1 MSRNYKF
8 HNPEGLYFV
17 SFAVVGWLNVFIK
30 DEYIELLLKSLRFC
44 QKNKGMEIHAWCIM
58 PNHVHLVFR
67 SVNDQKPELLLGDFK
82 RFTSKAVVSAI
93 KENAKEPR
101 NKFLL
106 NFFLKEGLKTSNV
119 NQYQFWRHDNHP
131 IELWSNRVIWQ
142 KINYTH
148 KNPVKAGLVTNA
160 EEYRYSSAIDYADE
174 KGLLEDIVVFRMFN
188 I

>member
-1 MSRNYKF
+1 MYYAQSCTFGFPKCEW
-8 HNPEGLYFV
+8 PKTG
-17 SFAVVGWLNVFIK
+17 AFIR
-30 DEYIELLLKSLRFC
+30 LF
-44 QKNKGMEIHAWCIM
+44 QKVYQQGRCFSNK
-58 PNHVHLVFR
+58 R
-67 SVNDQKPELLLGDFK
+67 
-82 RFTSKAVVSAI
+82 
-93 KENAKEPR
+93 NAKEPR

>member
-1 MSRNYKF
+1 MN
-8 HNPEGLYFV
+8 G
-17 SFAVVGWLNVFIK
+17 
-30 DEYIELLLKSLRFC
+30 
-44 QKNKGMEIHAWCIM
+44 
-58 PNHVHLVFR
+58 
-67 SVNDQKPELLLGDFK
+67 QKPELLLGDFK

-106 NFFLKEGLKTSNV
+106 NFFLKEGLKASNV

>member
-1 MSRNYKF
+1 MTKTGAFIRRFQKVYQQGRCFSNKRKCKRTQKQILIKLF
-8 HNPEGLYFV
+8 PER
-17 SFAVVGWLNVFIK
+17 
-30 DEYIELLLKSLRFC
+30 RF
-44 QKNKGMEIHAWCIM
+44 
-58 PNHVHLVFR
+58 
-67 SVNDQKPELLLGDFK
+67 
-82 RFTSKAVVSAI
+82 
-93 KENAKEPR
+93 
-101 NKFLL
+101 
-106 NFFLKEGLKTSNV
+106 KTSNV

-160 EEYRYSSAIDYADE
+160 EEYQYSSAIDYADE